1 MLEKQIGI
9 DLGTVNVLV
18 YVRGRGIVLHEP
30 SVVAIRARDSKM
42 VAVGHEAYDMLG
54 RTPESIEVARPM
66 RDGVI
71 ADFVV
76 TEAMLRYFIKA
87 IAGRFNPLFKPK
99 VMIST
104 PRGVTSVEERAVHDA
119 AMQAGAG
126 AAYLIPEPLAAAYGA
141 GLPIG
146 TPTGNMVVDMGG
158 GTTEAAIVSMYDIV
172 VWSSVRVGG
181 NRLDESI
188 TSYIRKKYN
197 LLIGDQTAEEIK
209 IAIGSALPLEEERR
223 MEVRGRDQVNGLPK
237 TIEIT
242 SAEVTEAMRKCGI
255 LEEIQHMPD
264 GLDSILQ
271 PGGRPLSA
279 SQACRLMLARA
290 IAGKPRLIILDDALD
305 SVDREREREPIC
317 DMLFDPKA
325 PWTILSISERPD
337 LLARCNRLLV
347 MEDGNLR
354 EVKWEGGKA

>member
-1 MLEKQIGI
+1 MLEKHIGI

-18 YVRGRGIVLHEP
+18 HVRGRGIVLHEP
-30 SVVAIRARDSKM
+30 SVVAIRLRDNKM

-76 TEAMLRYFIKA
+76 TEAMLRYFIRVV
-87 IAGRFNPLFKPK
+87 AGRFNPLFKPK

-188 TSYIRKKYN
+188 INYIRKKYN
-197 LLIGDQTAEEIK
+197 LLVGEQTAEEIK

-237 TIEIT
+237 TIEIN
-242 SAEVTEAMRKCGI
+242 SSEVTEAMTEPLQAVVSTVRAT
-255 LEEIQHMPD
+255 LE
-264 GLDSILQ
+264 
-271 PGGRPLSA
+271 
-279 SQACRLMLARA
+279 
-290 IAGKPRLIILDDALD
+290 
-305 SVDREREREPIC
+305 
-317 DMLFDPKA
+317 KA
-325 PWTILSISERPD
+325 PPELAADIIDRGMVITGGGAQLRYISQ
-337 LLARCNRLLV
+337 LFT
-347 MEDGNLR
+347 R
-354 EVKWEGGKA
+354 ETGVPAYVAENPMACVALGAGRALENYEIMRRSLPAVYS

>member
-18 YVRGRGIVLHEP
+18 FVRGRGIVLHEP

-158 GTTEAAIVSMYDIV
+158 GTTEAAIASMYDIV

-188 TSYIRKKYN
+188 TGYIRKKYN

-242 SAEVTEAMRKCGI
+242 SAEVTEAMSEPLQAIVSTVRAT
-255 LEEIQHMPD
+255 LE
-264 GLDSILQ
+264 
-271 PGGRPLSA
+271 
-279 SQACRLMLARA
+279 
-290 IAGKPRLIILDDALD
+290 
-305 SVDREREREPIC
+305 
-317 DMLFDPKA
+317 KA
-325 PWTILSISERPD
+325 PPELAADIIDRGMVITGGGAQLRNIS
-337 LLARCNRLLV
+337 RLFTAETGVPAYVAENPMACVALGAGQALENYEIMRRSLPTV
-347 MEDGNLR
+347 YS
-354 EVKWEGGKA
+354 

>member
-1 MLEKQIGI
+1 MFQKHIGI

-18 YVRGRGIVLHEP
+18 HVKGRGIVMHEP
-30 SVVAIRARDSKM
+30 SVVAIRLRDNKM

-76 TEAMLRYFIKA
+76 TEAMLRYFIQA
-87 IAGRFNPLFKPK
+87 IVGNLNPLTKPLFKPK

-104 PRGVTSVEERAVHDA
+104 PKGVTSVEERAVHDA

-158 GTTEAAIVSMYDIV
+158 GTTEAAVVSMYDIV

-181 NRLDESI
+181 NRFDEAI
-188 TSYIRKKYN
+188 VNYIRKKYN
-197 LLIGDQTAEEIK
+197 LLVGEQTAEEIK
-209 IAIGSALPLEEERR
+209 IGIGSALPLEEERT

-237 TIEIT
+237 IMQIT
-242 SAEVTEAMRKCGI
+242 SSEVTEAIQEPLQAVISTVRSTLELAADIIDRGMVMTGGGAQLRNIAQLLTQETGVPAYVAENPIACVALGAGRALENYEIMRRS
-255 LEEIQHMPD
+255 L
-264 GLDSILQ
+264 
-271 PGGRPLSA
+271 
-279 SQACRLMLARA
+279 
-290 IAGKPRLIILDDALD
+290 
-305 SVDREREREPIC
+305 PIV
-317 DMLFDPKA
+317 P
-325 PWTILSISERPD
+325 T
-337 LLARCNRLLV
+337 
-347 MEDGNLR
+347 
-354 EVKWEGGKA
+354 

>member
-1 MLEKQIGI
+1 MLEKHIGI

-18 YVRGRGIVLHEP
+18 HVRGRGIVLHEP
-30 SVVAIRARDSKM
+30 SVVAIRLRDNKM

-76 TEAMLRYFIKA
+76 TEAMLRYFIRVV
-87 IAGRFNPLFKPK
+87 AGRFNPLFKPK

-188 TSYIRKKYN
+188 INYIRKKYN
-197 LLIGDQTAEEIK
+197 LLVGEQTAEEIK

-242 SAEVTEAMRKCGI
+242 SSEVTEAMTEPLQAIVSTVRAT
-255 LEEIQHMPD
+255 LE
-264 GLDSILQ
+264 
-271 PGGRPLSA
+271 
-279 SQACRLMLARA
+279 
-290 IAGKPRLIILDDALD
+290 
-305 SVDREREREPIC
+305 
-317 DMLFDPKA
+317 KA
-325 PWTILSISERPD
+325 PPELASDIIDRGMVITGGGAQLRYISQ
-337 LLARCNRLLV
+337 LFT
-347 MEDGNLR
+347 R
-354 EVKWEGGKA
+354 ETGVPAYVAENSMACVALGAGRALENYEIMRRSLPTVYS

>member
-1 MLEKQIGI
+1 MLEKHIGI

-18 YVRGRGIVLHEP
+18 HVRGKGLVLQEP
-30 SVVAIRARDSKM
+30 SVVAIRLRDNKM

-76 TEAMLRYFIKA
+76 TEAMLRYFIRNV
-87 IAGRFNPLFKPK
+87 AGRFNPLFKPK

-119 AMQAGAG
+119 AVQAGAG

-188 TSYIRKKYN
+188 INYIRKKYN
-197 LLIGDQTAEEIK
+197 LLIGEQTAEEIK

-237 TIEIT
+237 TIEIN
-242 SAEVTEAMRKCGI
+242 SSEVTEAMTEPLQAIVSTVRAT
-255 LEEIQHMPD
+255 LE
-264 GLDSILQ
+264 
-271 PGGRPLSA
+271 
-279 SQACRLMLARA
+279 
-290 IAGKPRLIILDDALD
+290 
-305 SVDREREREPIC
+305 
-317 DMLFDPKA
+317 KA
-325 PWTILSISERPD
+325 PPE
-337 LLARCNRLLV
+337 LAADIIDRGMV
-347 MEDGNLR
+347 ITGGGAQLR
-354 EVKWEGGKA
+354 NIAQLYTRETGVPAYVAENPIACVALGAGRALENYEIMRRSLPTVYS

>member
-1 MLEKQIGI
+1 MLEKRIGI

-18 YVRGRGIVLHEP
+18 HVQNQGIVLHEP
-30 SVVAIRARDSKM
+30 SVVAIRGRDNKM

-76 TEAMLRYFIKA
+76 TEAMLRYFIHK
-87 IAGRFNPLFKPK
+87 IAGRIPLFKPK

-119 AMQAGAG
+119 AMQAGAS
-126 AAYLIPEPLAAAYGA
+126 AAYLIPEPLASAYGA

-158 GTTEAAIVSMYDIV
+158 GTTEAAIVSMYDLV

-188 TSYIRKKYN
+188 VSYIRKKYN
-197 LLIGDQTAEEIK
+197 LLVGEQTAEEIK
-209 IAIGSALPLEEERR
+209 IAVGSALPPQEDQEV
-223 MEVRGRDQVNGLPK
+223 EVRGRDQINGLPR
-237 TIEIT
+237 TISI
-242 SAEVTEAMRKCGI
+242 SNNEVTQAMADPLQAIISTVRAT
-255 LEEIQHMPD
+255 LE
-264 GLDSILQ
+264 
-271 PGGRPLSA
+271 
-279 SQACRLMLARA
+279 
-290 IAGKPRLIILDDALD
+290 
-305 SVDREREREPIC
+305 
-317 DMLFDPKA
+317 KA
-325 PWTILSISERPD
+325 PPELAADIIDRGMVITGGGAQLRSISTLFTQETGVPAYVAENPMACVALGAGRALENYEIMRRSLP
-337 LLARCNRLLV
+337 LV
-347 MEDGNLR
+347 YS
-354 EVKWEGGKA
+354 

>member
-1 MLEKQIGI
+1 MLEKHIGI

-18 YVRGRGIVLHEP
+18 HVRGRGIVLHEP
-30 SVVAIRARDSKM
+30 SVVAIRLRDNKM

-76 TEAMLRYFIKA
+76 TEAMLRYFIRVV
-87 IAGRFNPLFKPK
+87 AGRFNPLFKPK

-119 AMQAGAG
+119 AVQAGAG

-188 TSYIRKKYN
+188 INYIRKKYN
-197 LLIGDQTAEEIK
+197 LLIGEQTAEEIK

-237 TIEIT
+237 TIQIT
-242 SAEVTEAMRKCGI
+242 SSEVTEAMTEPLQAIVSTVRAT
-255 LEEIQHMPD
+255 LE
-264 GLDSILQ
+264 
-271 PGGRPLSA
+271 
-279 SQACRLMLARA
+279 
-290 IAGKPRLIILDDALD
+290 
-305 SVDREREREPIC
+305 
-317 DMLFDPKA
+317 KA
-325 PWTILSISERPD
+325 PPELAADIIDRGMVITGGGAQLRHISQ
-337 LLARCNRLLV
+337 LYT
-347 MEDGNLR
+347 R
-354 EVKWEGGKA
+354 ETGVPAYVAENPMACVALGAGRALENYEIMRRSLPAVYS